1 MADPFLGEIRMVGFN
16 FNPYGWALCQ
26 GQVVPLNQYQAL
38 YALFGTYYGGDG
50 QSTIG
55 LPDFQG
61 RMPIGYGAGAGLPQ
75 YPIGSKAGAA
85 VFTQSTANMPIHTHP
100 MTVALA
106 GIDTEVVLNVEANL
120 ATPTAGAYLA
130 LPNDGNGNN
139 INLFHVPNNPDGT
152 PIPRI
157 NLGQTNVAVTG
168 TVTAGTTGASQAFS
182 LMNPYTAVNFIVA
195 LQGIFPTR
203 N

>member
-16 FNPYGWALCQ
+16 FNPYGWALCN
-26 GQVVPLNQYQAL
+26 GQAVSPNQNQAL

-50 QSTIG
+50 QTTFG

-61 RMPIGYGAGAGLPQ
+61 RMPIGFGAGAGLPQ
-75 YPIGSKAGAA
+75 YPIGAKAGAA
-85 VFTQSTANMPIHTHP
+85 VVTQTVSNMPLHSHP

-106 GIDTEVVLNVEANL
+106 GIDTEVVLNIDANL
-120 ATPTAGAYLA
+120 STPTAGAYLA

-139 INLFHVPNNPDGT
+139 INLFHVANNADGT

-168 TVTAGTTGASQAFS
+168 NVTAGNVGGNQAFS